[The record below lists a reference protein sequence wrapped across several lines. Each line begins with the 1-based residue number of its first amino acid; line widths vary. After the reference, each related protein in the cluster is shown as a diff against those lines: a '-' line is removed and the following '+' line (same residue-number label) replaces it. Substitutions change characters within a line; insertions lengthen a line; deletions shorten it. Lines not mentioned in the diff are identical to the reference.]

1 MTDVGGTEGE
11 PRHLR
16 IVVVGAGMAGILS
29 AIKLGEAGYDD
40 LVVYEKADRL
50 GGTWRENTY
59 PGIACDVPSHL
70 YSYSFAL
77 NPDWSHAFSDGA
89 EIQAYFEKVAADHG
103 ILDRIRF
110 EEQVTSMVWRD
121 GRWHLRTSKG
131 TEDVADVV
139 IGATGVLHHP
149 KLPEIEGLGSFA
161 GAAFHSA
168 RWDHD
173 VELSGKRVGV
183 IGTGSTAVQITGAL
197 AAEVGEYVL
206 FQRTAQWIMP
216 QENPAYGEAER
227 AAMAEDPER
236 LVELHQ
242 TLSDAF
248 EGFSHAVVE
257 ADSAAMAWI
266 ESECASHLE
275 RAVEDPE
282 LRERLRPDHR
292 AGCKRL
298 VISGDFYPGIQQ
310 PNAHL
315 ITEGI
320 ECIEPEGVRLVDGSL
335 VELDVLVL
343 ATGFHT
349 DAFLRPMEVVGRDG
363 VTLADVW
370 DPRPV
375 AYLAVAMPD
384 LPNLFLLNGPNGPV
398 GNFSLIEVAEL
409 QLAYVMQLVEQLRSG
424 GATEVTPTYEA
435 TEAFEDERL
444 EASKTTIWASGCSS
458 WYLDD
463 RGVPAVWPFRFSR
476 FREEMAAPK
485 LEAYDLR

>member
-29 AIKLGEAGYDD
+29 AIELGEAGYDD

-77 NPDWSHAFSDGA
+77 NPEWSHAFADGA

-110 EEQVTSMVWRD
+110 EEEVTSMVWHE
-121 GRWHLRTSKG
+121 GEARWHLRTSKG

-149 KLPEIEGLGSFA
+149 KLPDIEGLDSFA

-173 VELSGKRVGV
+173 VELAGRRVGV

-197 AAEVGEYVL
+197 AAEVGEHFL

-236 LVELHQ
+236 LRELHQ

-266 ESECASHLE
+266 ESECANHLE

-282 LRERLRPDHR
+282 LRERL
-292 AGCKRL
+292 
-298 VISGDFYPGIQQ
+298 
-310 PNAHL
+310 
-315 ITEGI
+315 
-320 ECIEPEGVRLVDGSL
+320 
-335 VELDVLVL
+335 
-343 ATGFHT
+343 
-349 DAFLRPMEVVGRDG
+349 
-363 VTLADVW
+363 
-370 DPRPV
+370 
-375 AYLAVAMPD
+375 
-384 LPNLFLLNGPNGPV
+384 
-398 GNFSLIEVAEL
+398 
-409 QLAYVMQLVEQLRSG
+409 
-424 GATEVTPTYEA
+424 
-435 TEAFEDERL
+435 
-444 EASKTTIWASGCSS
+444 
-458 WYLDD
+458 
-463 RGVPAVWPFRFSR
+463 
-476 FREEMAAPK
+476 
-485 LEAYDLR
+485 